1 VKKPYLFVYGTLR
14 RDHQRTH
21 RLLGETR
28 LVAAGSIAGS
38 LYDLG
43 KYPGVSRTSRRG
55 GRVSGE
61 IYELIGPDVER
72 RWANLDQYEGSEFQR
87 SRVMVEL
94 KDGRRLRAWAYI
106 LVDEPPKRAREVR
119 TGVYHKRK
127 RAGRAA

>member
-14 RDHQRTH
+14 RDHQPTH
-21 RLLGETR
+21 RLLGATR
-28 LVAAGSIAGS
+28 FVAAGSIAGR

-55 GRVSGE
+55 GRVGGE
-61 IYELIGPDVER
+61 IYELIGPDVDR
-72 RWANLDQYEGSEFQR
+72 RLANLDRYEGSQFQR
-87 SRVMVEL
+87 SRVVVEL
-94 KDGRRLRAWAYI
+94 RDGRRHPAWAYI

-127 RAGRAA
+127 HAGRAA